1 MIQTNLFTRQKET
14 HKLREGTYGC
24 QGKGQ
29 VWDLVHT
36 AEFKMDNQGFP
47 GAPPAFQETQV
58 QFLGREN
65 PLEEAWPPTPVV
77 LPGGA
82 WQVTVHSVA

>member
-1 MIQTNLFTRQKET
+1 
-14 HKLREGTYGC
+14 
-24 QGKGQ
+24 
-29 VWDLVHT
+29 
-36 AEFKMDNQGFP
+36 MDNQGFP